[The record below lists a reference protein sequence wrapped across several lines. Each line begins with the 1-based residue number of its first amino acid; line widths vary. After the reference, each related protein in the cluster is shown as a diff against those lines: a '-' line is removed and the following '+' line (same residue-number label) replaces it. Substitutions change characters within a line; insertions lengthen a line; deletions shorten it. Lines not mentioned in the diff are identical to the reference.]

1 MNNSVIAFAL
11 GAGIGAGVAW
21 YIAKTKYEALANEEI
36 ESVKA
41 AFAADYEKQCT
52 EKVPDELVKD
62 IFEKKPTV
70 EHSDSIRKPES
81 IKEYAERIKNGTNYA
96 ACSKEECNDIP
107 DKATVDGPYKIDNDE
122 IGNLDDYEVI
132 ELNLYNNNILCDDMD
147 ERMTEQDIRDTV
159 GRDYLELFPENFD
172 QLCIRND
179 EKKCDYSIVRCD
191 EDYEGE

>member
-11 GAGIGAGVAW
+11 GVSIGAGVAW
-21 YIAKTKYEALANEEI
+21 YIAKSKYEALANEEI

-41 AFAADYEKQCT
+41 AFAADYEKQT
-52 EKVPDELVKD
+52 VAQDSESVKD
-62 IFEKKPTV
+62 ISEKKPVTV

-122 IGNLDDYEVI
+122 VGNLDDYEVI
-132 ELNLYNNNILCDDMD
+132 ELNLYNNDILCDDMD

-159 GRDYLELFPENFD
+159 GRDYLELCPEGVD

-179 EKKCDYSIVRCD
+179 EKRCDYSIVRCD